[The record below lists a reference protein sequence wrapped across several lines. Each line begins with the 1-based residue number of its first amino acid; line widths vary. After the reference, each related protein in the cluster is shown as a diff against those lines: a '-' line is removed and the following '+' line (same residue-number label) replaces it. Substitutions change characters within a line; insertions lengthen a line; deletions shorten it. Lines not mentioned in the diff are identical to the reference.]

1 MKTSKKI
8 ITICSSASF
17 YKDVLEIDAQL
28 KKLGYTV
35 KIPKIALT
43 MKKNNDFNIAHY
55 KTWLKDKNAFKI
67 KKSLMDSHFKKVME
81 ADAILV
87 VNKEKKGLKGY
98 IGGNVLMEMTLAYY
112 NKRPIFIWDETDSK
126 SNLYEEIIG
135 VNPIF
140 INKHLENIKL

>member
-17 YKDVLEIDAQL
+17 YKDVLDITDQL
-28 KKLGYTV
+28 KKSGYIV

-43 MKKNNDFNIAHY
+43 MRKNNDFNVDHY
-55 KTWLKDKNAFKI
+55 KTWFKDKNAFKI
-67 KKSLMDSHFKKVME
+67 KKSLMDAHFKKVTE

-87 VNKEKKGLKGY
+87 VNEEKKGLRGY

-112 NKRPIFIWDETDSK
+112 HKKPIFIWDMTDKK
-126 SNLYEEIIG
+126 SSLYEEIIG
-135 VNPIF
+135 INPIF
-140 INKHLENIKL
+140 INKNLNNIKL